1 MDRQHELD
9 ELGLRL
15 NHWRR
20 GHSAPSPIPAEIWR
34 RAAELARVMG
44 VATVAKAL
52 RLDYARLK
60 RLSLDEVA
68 ESPAV
73 RSAPTFVELRPMLMS
88 GVGSCVVEVESSRGA
103 KMRIQMENPGCASL
117 AALIRDFVAH

>member
-1 MDRQHELD
+1 
-9 ELGLRL
+9 
-15 NHWRR
+15 
-20 GHSAPSPIPAEIWR
+20 
-34 RAAELARVMG
+34 MG

>member
-20 GHSAPSPIPAEIWR
+20 GHSAPSPIPVEIWR
-34 RAAELARVMG
+34 GAAELARVMG

-73 RSAPTFVELRPMLMS
+73 RSAPTFVELRPM
-88 GVGSCVVEVESSRGA
+88 
-103 KMRIQMENPGCASL
+103 
-117 AALIRDFVAH
+117 